1 MKKFGFLFLLL
12 LSGCNDL
19 DTLGKLYA
27 ERNVREKVAVL
38 AHLDI
43 GWERSTK
50 PFARALAHFRAEG
63 VDKVVILG
71 DPTKNGYA
79 NQHEVFENA
88 WRKAFAG
95 TTPPARVVA
104 SNEYVLAGIAF
115 TDDGCFPLTDL
126 LCVHPKNGR
135 RINAGSMRGFAVSG
149 IFDRQDSKTVASMA
163 SSAQGLLVLVR
174 DDGLEVRRLDF
185 SGEAAEEVGP
195 PWQVD
200 SEGLIHS
207 AIDDVPKFW
216 DDTMITVIAGYDS
229 KGQKQYTLRWP
240 PVLAKHT
247 GARAFSYDV
256 SVGNKVI
263 RSVQS
268 SGFFLPEDRDGAVVR
283 CVVLASEL
291 EGREPRF
298 GVTPVSSLG
307 KNGPTVWSK

>member
-12 LSGCNDL
+12 LSGCDNF
-19 DTLGKLYA
+19 DTLGKFYA

-50 PFARALAHFRAEG
+50 PLARALAHFRAEG

-79 NQHEVFENA
+79 NQHQVFENA
-88 WRKAFAG
+88 WRKAFVG
-95 TTPPARVVA
+95 TTPPERIMT

-115 TDDGCFPLTDL
+115 TGDSCFPLTDL
-126 LCVHPKNGR
+126 HCVHPKDGR
-135 RINAGSMRGFAVSG
+135 RINAGSMHGFAVSG
-149 IFDRQDSKTVASMA
+149 VFDRQDSKTVAGMS

-185 SGEAAEEVGP
+185 SGEAAEEVGS

-200 SEGLIHS
+200 SAGLIHS

-216 DDTMITVIAGYDS
+216 DDTVINVIAGYDS
-229 KGQKQYTLRWP
+229 QGQKQYTLRWP
-240 PVLAKHT
+240 SVLAKHT

-256 SVGNKVI
+256 SVGDRVI

-268 SGFFLPEDRDGAVVR
+268 DGFFLSEDRDGSAVR
-283 CVVLASEL
+283 CVILASEL
-291 EGREPRF
+291 GGREPRF